1 MMSLKILCHLCYLL
15 LLLKA
20 DIKFLYPITLCEP
33 VVSSAGARSAP
44 NYQRQ
49 PAAAPKNSSPAL
61 NSVLQ
66 HRCALLLKC
75 TFLSG
80 QKSLLKSP

>member
-75 TFLSG
+75 TF
-80 QKSLLKSP
+80 